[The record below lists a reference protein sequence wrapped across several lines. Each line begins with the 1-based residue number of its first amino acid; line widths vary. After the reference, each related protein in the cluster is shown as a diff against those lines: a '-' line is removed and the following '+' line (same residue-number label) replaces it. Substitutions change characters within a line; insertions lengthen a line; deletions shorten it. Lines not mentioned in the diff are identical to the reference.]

1 MNNQKTEA
9 KNSSIQTSD
18 KYNSASPPLPH
29 NRSLAYSRNSAETY
43 QSEAQSLKLKSML
56 QAYKQNNESL

>member
-1 MNNQKTEA
+1 MNNQKTEI
-9 KNSSIQTSD
+9 KNSTVQTND

-43 QSEAQSLKLKSML
+43 QSEAQSLKLKNML
-56 QAYKQNNESL
+56 

>member
-18 KYNSASPPLPH
+18 KYNSASPPLPQ

-43 QSEAQSLKLKSML
+43 QSEAQSFKLKSML
-56 QAYKQNNESL
+56 